1 MTKFGNRCSFER
13 VEATTLRYNDMRL
26 HDMQT
31 LTNSATLKQVAF
43 FLNQVLTSQKRL
55 SKSDGF
61 KSYKQLLAVL
71 ISDQQSVNSEYK
83 FEDFRV
89 MLNAGKIPKE
99 ITSKMFMF
107 KDIQVKP
114 TNKPKAKIKPVSELT
129 EKELNDIFYENIPN
143 EPLIIEDDAEPTAP
157 KKRGRPVG
165 SKNKTTKTTA
175 TSDSARLD
183 ALEEKTKTIIETQ
196 LQLVDMMKQL
206 GNLVIK

>member
-1 MTKFGNRCSFER
+1 MNTLGNS
-13 VEATTLRYNDMRL
+13 
-26 HDMQT
+26 
-31 LTNSATLKQVAF
+31 STLKQVAF

-71 ISDQQSVNSEYK
+71 ISDQQSVNSEYE

-89 MLNAGKIPKE
+89 MLNAGKIPTS
-99 ITSKMFMF
+99 ITSQMFMF
-107 KDIQVKP
+107 KDIQVKT
-114 TNKPKAKIKPVSELT
+114 TNKPKAKAKAVFE
-129 EKELNDIFYENIPN
+129 DIPN
-143 EPLIIEDDAEPTAP
+143 EPLIIEDDVEPTAP

-165 SKNKTTKTTA
+165 SKNKNTKITA

-183 ALEEKTKTIIETQ
+183 ALENSQKTIIETQ
-196 LQLVDMMKQL
+196 LKLVEMMQQL

>member
-1 MTKFGNRCSFER
+1 MNTLGNS
-13 VEATTLRYNDMRL
+13 
-26 HDMQT
+26 
-31 LTNSATLKQVAF
+31 STLKQVAF

-71 ISDQQSVNSEYK
+71 ISDQQSVNSEYE

-89 MLNAGKIPKE
+89 MLNAGKIPTS
-99 ITSKMFMF
+99 ITSQMFMF
-107 KDIQVKP
+107 KDIQVKT
-114 TNKPKAKIKPVSELT
+114 TNKPKAKAKAVFE
-129 EKELNDIFYENIPN
+129 DIPN
-143 EPLIIEDDAEPTAP
+143 EPLIIEDDVEPTAP

-165 SKNKTTKTTA
+165 SKNKNTKTTA

-183 ALEEKTKTIIETQ
+183 ALENSQKTIIETQ
-196 LQLVDMMKQL
+196 LKIVEMMQQL

>member
-1 MTKFGNRCSFER
+1 
-13 VEATTLRYNDMRL
+13 
-26 HDMQT
+26 MQT
-31 LTNSATLKQVAF
+31 LTNGATLKQVAF
-43 FLNQVLTSQKRL
+43 LLNQILTSQKRL

-71 ISDQQSVNSEYK
+71 ISDQKSVNSEYK

-89 MLNAGKIPKE
+89 MLNAGKIPSD

-114 TNKPKAKIKPVSELT
+114 TNKPKAKVVLE
-129 EKELNDIFYENIPN
+129 DIPN
-143 EPLIIEDDAEPTAP
+143 EPLIIEDDVEPTSP

-196 LQLVDMMKQL
+196 LKLVDMMQQL

>member
-114 TNKPKAKIKPVSELT
+114 TNKPKAKAVLE
-129 EKELNDIFYENIPN
+129 DIPN

-165 SKNKTTKTTA
+165 SKNKTTKTTKTTA

>member
-1 MTKFGNRCSFER
+1 MKKFENCCSFER

-89 MLNAGKIPKE
+89 MLNSGKIPKE

-114 TNKPKAKIKPVSELT
+114 TNKPKAKAVLE
-129 EKELNDIFYENIPN
+129 DIPN

-175 TSDSARLD
+175 TSDSARID
-183 ALEEKTKTIIETQ
+183 ALEKTQKTIVETQ
-196 LQLVDMMKQL
+196 LKLVDMIQQL

>member
-1 MTKFGNRCSFER
+1 
-13 VEATTLRYNDMRL
+13 
-26 HDMQT
+26 MQT

-114 TNKPKAKIKPVSELT
+114 TNKPKAKAVLE
-129 EKELNDIFYENIPN
+129 DIPN

>member
-71 ISDQQSVNSEYK
+71 ISDQKSVNSEYK

-89 MLNAGKIPKE
+89 MLNAGEIPSD

-114 TNKPKAKIKPVSELT
+114 TNKPKAKPVLE
-129 EKELNDIFYENIPN
+129 DIPN
-143 EPLIIEDDAEPTAP
+143 EPLIIEDDSEPTAP

-196 LQLVDMMKQL
+196 LKLVDMIQQL

>member
-1 MTKFGNRCSFER
+1 
-13 VEATTLRYNDMRL
+13 
-26 HDMQT
+26 MQT

-114 TNKPKAKIKPVSELT
+114 TNKPKAKAVLE
-129 EKELNDIFYENIPN
+129 DIPN

-165 SKNKTTKTTA
+165 SKNKTTKTTKTTA

>member
-1 MTKFGNRCSFER
+1 
-13 VEATTLRYNDMRL
+13 
-26 HDMQT
+26 MQT

-89 MLNAGKIPKE
+89 MLNSGKIPKE

-114 TNKPKAKIKPVSELT
+114 TNKPKAKAKLVLE
-129 EKELNDIFYENIPN
+129 DIPN

-165 SKNKTTKTTA
+165 SKNKLFNIVDTTKTN
-175 TSDSARLD
+175 SDSARID
-183 ALEEKTKTIIETQ
+183 ALEKTQKTIVETQ
-196 LQLVDMMKQL
+196 LKLVDMIQQL

>member
-1 MTKFGNRCSFER
+1 
-13 VEATTLRYNDMRL
+13 
-26 HDMQT
+26 MQT

-89 MLNAGKIPKE
+89 MLNSGKIPKE
-99 ITSKMFMF
+99 IKSKMFMF

-114 TNKPKAKIKPVSELT
+114 TNKPKAKAKLVLE
-129 EKELNDIFYENIPN
+129 DIPN

-175 TSDSARLD
+175 TSDSARID
-183 ALEEKTKTIIETQ
+183 ALEKTQKTIVETQ
-196 LQLVDMMKQL
+196 LKLVDMIQQL

>member
-1 MTKFGNRCSFER
+1 
-13 VEATTLRYNDMRL
+13 MRQ

-31 LTNSATLKQVAF
+31 LTNGATLKQVAF
-43 FLNQVLTSQKRL
+43 LLNQILTSQKRL

-114 TNKPKAKIKPVSELT
+114 TNKPKAKAVFE
-129 EKELNDIFYENIPN
+129 DIPN

-175 TSDSARLD
+175 TSDSARID
-183 ALEEKTKTIIETQ
+183 ALEKTQKTIVETQ
-196 LQLVDMMKQL
+196 LKLVDMIQQL

>member
-114 TNKPKAKIKPVSELT
+114 TNKPKAKAVFE
-129 EKELNDIFYENIPN
+129 DIPN

-165 SKNKTTKTTA
+165 SKNKTTKT
-175 TSDSARLD
+175 SDSARID
-183 ALEEKTKTIIETQ
+183 ALEKTQKTIVETQ
-196 LQLVDMMKQL
+196 LKLVDMIQQL

>member
-114 TNKPKAKIKPVSELT
+114 TNKPKAKAVLE
-129 EKELNDIFYENIPN
+129 DIPN
-143 EPLIIEDDAEPTAP
+143 EPLIIEDDVEPTAP

-175 TSDSARLD
+175 TSDSARID
-183 ALEEKTKTIIETQ
+183 ALEKTQKTIVETQ
-196 LQLVDMMKQL
+196 LKLVDMVQQL